1 VVLLQEALGMNQW
14 VGMFIIFIATISLER
29 WGKKYN

>member
-1 VVLLQEALGMNQW
+1 MNQW
-14 VGMFIIFIATISLER
+14 LGMFIIFTATISLER

>member
-1 VVLLQEALGMNQW
+1 MSQW